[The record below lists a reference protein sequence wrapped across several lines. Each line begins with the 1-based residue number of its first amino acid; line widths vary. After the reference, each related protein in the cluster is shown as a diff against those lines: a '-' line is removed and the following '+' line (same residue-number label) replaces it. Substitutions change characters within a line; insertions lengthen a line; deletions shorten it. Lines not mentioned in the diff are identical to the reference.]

1 MKILRCKVNV
11 ANIMKM
17 PDHKSEL
24 HTQIFYGDFAAL
36 AGHSGSQW
44 IKIETDDQQTS
55 GWVLQSQCDEV
66 TQDRIPS
73 TKHILFGHHGQIN
86 LRSATIPL
94 LSGTFVEN
102 VADLS
107 LLQDTALLPTDKLT
121 FDDGYK
127 MKVLNSFLHAPYLW
141 GGCSIYGIDCSG
153 LSKMFYRFFNLPLPH
168 LASAQMEMGVVL
180 DFLSNAV
187 CGDLAFF
194 ENDQGEINHVGILL
208 NDHEIIHASEG
219 NGRVTTDLIDHQ
231 GIISKT
237 SGKRT
242 HQLRLIKRLNEIS
255 Q

>member
-24 HTQIFYGDFAAL
+24 HTQIFYSDLAAVV
-36 AGHSGSQW
+36 GQNGSQW
-44 IKIETDDQQTS
+44 IKIETNDQQTS
-55 GWVLQSQCDEV
+55 GWVLQSQFDEIAG
-66 TQDRIPS
+66 DRIPS
-73 TKHILFGHHGQIN
+73 TTHILLGHHGQIN
-86 LRSATIPL
+86 LPTVTMPL

-102 VADLS
+102 ITDLS
-107 LLQDTALLPTDKLT
+107 LLQDTALLSTDKRT
-121 FDDGYK
+121 FDEVYK
-127 MKVLNSFLHAPYLW
+127 MKILNSFMHAPYLW

-180 DFLSNAV
+180 DFLSNAA

-194 ENDQGEINHVGILL
+194 ENDQQEINHVGILL

-231 GIISKT
+231 GIINKT

-242 HQLRLIKRLNEIS
+242 HPLRLIKRLNEIA